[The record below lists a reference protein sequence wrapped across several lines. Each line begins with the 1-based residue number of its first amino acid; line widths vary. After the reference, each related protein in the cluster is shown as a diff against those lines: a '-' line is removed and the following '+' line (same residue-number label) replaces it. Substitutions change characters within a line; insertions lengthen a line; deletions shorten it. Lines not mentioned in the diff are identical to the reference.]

1 MLTRHG
7 YLPANSS
14 HDTAGAA
21 SVAVI
26 WSGCASPHH
35 PREPPLDE
43 DIMAAWPEEL
53 GQREVR
59 CSFTSRAYEP
69 QLAYAVL
76 EAVEPP
82 GEIPDE
88 HQEGDLYVRLWRP
101 SWRNPGSPAALSEPD
116 ASSSGLVAAHPAE
129 LSISDFGISIAPQ
142 RDTRHTPVR
151 LSTLMRAA
159 GIEVDVP
166 GGSVPGAAVNFD
178 EGNAGGNPPES
189 RDSEDDAELRQA
201 NCELSEGV
209 GRCAYLS
216 PLQLRYELEL
226 QVQRYGERALDEK
239 TLALEKP
246 ALFWSL
252 WWYCSRLNL
261 PFPALPTIPNSS
273 HRQSHENQQLFAGPR
288 VAVVAWSRRGALA
301 GAADALRAMCCK
313 KHAGVTVAA
322 AEALKLDPFALR
334 LLEPVRD
341 ALLGFSTSSKRFS
354 LRRLSPYE
362 RVHDACALYVE
373 ARSFA
378 TRVGIDTLNRAFFTD
393 MYRSL
398 LRLNEPLLDGSIPT
412 TGPLVPKRPVDDAF
426 SVSLFDNAYRDA
438 IARLHRDGA
447 EGLQG
452 RDGPPSE
459 RAIIF
464 RSVFGHL
471 Y

>member
-1 MLTRHG
+1 MLARHG
-7 YLPANSS
+7 HLPANSR
-14 HDTAGAA
+14 HDTAVAA

-59 CSFTSRAYEP
+59 CAFTSRAYEP

-76 EAVEPP
+76 EALEHP
-82 GEIPDE
+82 GEKADE
-88 HQEGDLYVRLWRP
+88 RLEGDLYVRLWRP
-101 SWRNPGSPAALSEPD
+101 SWRSPKLPAALSEPD
-116 ASSSGLVAAHPAE
+116 ASSSELVAAHPAE
-129 LSISDFGISIAPQ
+129 LSISDDGISIAPQ
-142 RDTRHTPVR
+142 RDRQHKPVR

-159 GIEVDVP
+159 GIEVDL
-166 GGSVPGAAVNFD
+166 SGASAPAVATKLD
-178 EGNAGGNPPES
+178 EGNAGGNPTES
-189 RDSEDDAELRQA
+189 CDSDDDAELRQA

-226 QVQRYGERALDEK
+226 QVQRYGERALEES

-261 PFPALPTIPNSS
+261 PFPALRTMSTSS
-273 HRQSHENQQLFAGPR
+273 HRQFDENQEPFAGPR

-301 GAADALRAMCCK
+301 GAADALRAMCRK
-313 KHAGVTVAA
+313 KYAGVTVAA
-322 AEALKLDPFALR
+322 AEALKLEPLASR
-334 LLEPVRD
+334 LLEPVRS
-341 ALLGFSTSSKRFS
+341 ALLGVSKSSKLHLLKS
-354 LRRLSPYE
+354 SSPIE
-362 RVHDACALYVE
+362 RVRDACALYVE

-378 TRVGIDTLNRAFFTD
+378 ARLDMDTLNRAFFID

-398 LRLNEPLLDGSIPT
+398 LRLNDPLLAGSIPT
-412 TGPLVPKRPVDDAF
+412 TGPLVPKKPVEDAF

-447 EGLQG
+447 EGLHG
-452 RDGPPSE
+452 RDEPPSE
-459 RAIIF
+459 RAVIF
-464 RSVFGHL
+464 RSIFGHL